1 MRDGRVY
8 VTVTVMSD
16 SPDTTGARSGRPQGE
31 RLDGVMRR
39 LKAQSSGDAPAR
51 KVAAVPVA
59 PVAAKRLQLPP
70 LMLGPDS
77 PAPKRVL
84 RLVAAGA
91 AALCLGAV
99 GVGAIGIANGG
110 WTGAETLA
118 APVSADEPVTLAA
131 LTPPSRGDR
140 PAAPASSADDAAP
153 VAAAAP
159 TADSEVASPAPI
171 DSGTETSPAH
181 VEAAAPSRPAA
192 RPVARI
198 LTSGATDL
206 LSADPAAPVLAAT
219 GSAPAAP
226 DALSGPSRAADPRRP
241 DTAVDD
247 AAPGVAAPAA
257 PALAKGPGA
266 DALVAVTLPT
276 APGIEP
282 DAATLGAPDWSAPYQ
297 TAGLL
302 PPAPADDATPL
313 VPGVRMVDD
322 LRVNVAAP
330 NGVAAALLD
339 EAADRIAAL
348 GHRPPA
354 TGTVAF
360 TVSQSHVRYFHP
372 SDREAATLIAAE
384 LDAPLRDFTDYGAG
398 EGLVEVWLS
407 GTPSVVE
414 PAAPSGRRA
423 QGTRRAAV
431 EERRIPLGVALGQI
445 FGGRAEV
452 SRNRTRG
459 FDTND
464 RARTP
469 VTTARVRQ
477 TESRATPARAEPQP
491 ARSSPSPSFSGSR
504 PSGGGSISPASSGSS
519 TGFSGGA
526 KAAARDTVEKVSK
539 SVSNAKSAAKNAAKD
554 AQKAAKSSSK
564 EKKSKDKSD
573 RKSKEKSGKGKKD

>member
-1 MRDGRVY
+1 M
-8 VTVTVMSD
+8 
-16 SPDTTGARSGRPQGE
+16 
-31 RLDGVMRR
+31 
-39 LKAQSSGDAPAR
+39 
-51 KVAAVPVA
+51 
-59 PVAAKRLQLPP
+59 
-70 LMLGPDS
+70 
-77 PAPKRVL
+77 
-84 RLVAAGA
+84 
-91 AALCLGAV
+91 
-99 GVGAIGIANGG
+99 
-110 WTGAETLA
+110 
-118 APVSADEPVTLAA
+118 SADEPVTLAA

-140 PAAPASSADDAAP
+140 PAAPASTANDAAP

-159 TADSEVASPAPI
+159 SPTADTEVASPAPI

-181 VEAAAPSRPAA
+181 VDAAAPSRPAA

-206 LSADPAAPVLAAT
+206 LSADPAAPVLAAI
-219 GSAPAAP
+219 GAAPAAP
-226 DALSGPSRAADPRRP
+226 ETLPGPSRATDPRRP
-241 DTAVDD
+241 DTTVAD
-247 AAPGVAAPAA
+247 ANPTVAPPAA
-257 PALAKGPGA
+257 DALASGPGA
-266 DALVAVTLPT
+266 DALVALSLPT
-276 APGIEP
+276 SPEAGA
-282 DAATLGAPDWSAPYQ
+282 DASPAGAPFEPTATFQ